1 MTQNRICV
9 RGVFFDNVTLDEAAQ
24 LLRAAAR
31 ENRSGVSVF
40 TPNSEIVQM
49 CIEDPSMMEK
59 INGGGLVVPD
69 GIGVIKAARIL
80 GTPLK
85 EKVAGVDLGRCVIAF
100 AAEDGY
106 PVALVGGKP
115 GIAEDAAD
123 ALRKEYPGLN
133 ICLTADGYF
142 KKEGEE
148 NEAVLCRIR
157 ESGARIVFVCL
168 GAPTQEK
175 WIAANRDKLPGV
187 NLLLGLGGSLDVYSG
202 HVKRAP
208 AIFVRLGL
216 EWLYRLLKEPKRIGR
231 MMKLPQFYFGTWKYK
246 LFDKQKGDAR

>member
-24 LLRAAAR
+24 LLRAATR

-40 TPNSEIVQM
+40 TPNSEIVQL
-49 CIEDPSMMEK
+49 CIEDASLRDT
-59 INGGGLVVPD
+59 INGGGLIVPD

-85 EKVAGVDLGRCVIAF
+85 GKVAGVDLGRRVMAF
-100 AAEDGY
+100 AAEDGV

-115 GIAEDAAD
+115 GVAEKAA
-123 ALRKEYPGLN
+123 AAMQTAYPGLR

-142 KKEGEE
+142 RKEGEE
-148 NEAVLCRIR
+148 NEAVLRRIR
-157 ESGARIVFVCL
+157 ESGARIVFVCF
-168 GAPTQEK
+168 GAPAQEK
-175 WIAANRDKLPGV
+175 WIAANRDKLPQV
-187 NLLLGLGGSLDVYSG
+187 NVLLGLGGSLDVYSG
-202 HVKRAP
+202 RVKRAP

-216 EWLYRLLKEPKRIGR
+216 EWLYRLFKEPKRIGR
-231 MMKLPQFYFGTWKYK
+231 MMNLPKFYFGTWKYK
-246 LFDKQKGDAR
+246 LFHK

>member
-1 MTQNRICV
+1 MIQNRICV

-40 TPNSEIVQM
+40 TPNSEIVQL
-49 CIEDPSMMEK
+49 CIEDASLRDT
-59 INGGGLVVPD
+59 INEGGLIVPD
-69 GIGVIKAARIL
+69 GIGVVKAARIL

-85 EKVAGVDLGRCVIAF
+85 ETVAGVELGRRVMAF
-100 AAEDGY
+100 AAEEGF

-115 GIAEDAAD
+115 GVAEDAA
-123 ALRKEYPGLN
+123 AVMQAEYPNLN
-133 ICLTADGYF
+133 VCLTADGYF

-148 NEAVLCRIR
+148 NEAVLSRIR
-157 ESGARIVFVCL
+157 ESGARIVFICF
-168 GAPTQEK
+168 GAPAQEK

-202 HVKRAP
+202 RVKRAP

-231 MMKLPQFYFGTWKYK
+231 MMNLPKFYFGTWKYK
-246 LFDKQKGDAR
+246 LFHK

>member
-9 RGVFFDNVTLDEAAQ
+9 RGVFFDNVTLNEAAQ

-40 TPNSEIVQM
+40 TPNSEIVQL
-49 CIEDPSMMEK
+49 CIEDASLRDR
-59 INGGGLVVPD
+59 INDGGLIVPD

-85 EKVAGVDLGRCVIAF
+85 GKVAGVDLGRRVMAF
-100 AAEDGY
+100 AAEEGF

-115 GIAEDAAD
+115 GVAEDAA
-123 ALRKEYPGLN
+123 AAMQAEYPNLN
-133 ICLTADGYF
+133 VCLTADGYF

-148 NEAVLCRIR
+148 NEAVLSRIR
-157 ESGARIVFVCL
+157 ESGARIVFICF
-168 GAPTQEK
+168 GAPAQEK

-202 HVKRAP
+202 RVKRAP
-208 AIFVRLGL
+208 AVFVRLGL

-231 MMKLPQFYFGTWKYK
+231 MMNLPKFYFGTWKYK
-246 LFDKQKGDAR
+246 LFHK

>member
-1 MTQNRICV
+1 MNQNRIQV
-9 RGVFFDNVTLDEAAQ
+9 RGVFFDNVTLDEAAH

-40 TPNSEIVQM
+40 TPNSEIVQI
-49 CIEDPSMMEK
+49 CLEDPSMREI
-59 INGGGLVVPD
+59 INGGGMVVPD
-69 GIGVIKAARIL
+69 GIGVVKAARIL

-85 EKVAGVDLGRCVIAF
+85 EKVAGVDLGRRVIAF
-100 AAEDGY
+100 AAEEGY

-115 GIAEDAAD
+115 GVAEDAAS
-123 ALRKEYPGLN
+123 ALRAAHPGLN
-133 ICLTADGYF
+133 ICLTEDGYF

-157 ESGARIVFVCL
+157 ESGARIVFVCF
-168 GAPTQEK
+168 GAPAQEK
-175 WIAANRDKLPGV
+175 WIAQNRDKLPGV

-231 MMKLPQFYFGTWKYK
+231 MMSLPKFYFGTWKYK

>member
-1 MTQNRICV
+1 MTHNRICV

-40 TPNSEIVQM
+40 TPNSEIVQL
-49 CIEDPSMMEK
+49 CIEDASLRDT
-59 INGGGLVVPD
+59 INEGGLIVPD
-69 GIGVIKAARIL
+69 GVGVIKAARIL

-85 EKVAGVDLGRCVIAF
+85 EKVAGVDLGRRVMAF

-115 GIAEDAAD
+115 GVAEDAA
-123 ALRKEYPGLN
+123 AAMQAVYPGLH

-148 NEAVLCRIR
+148 NEAVLSRIR
-157 ESGARIVFVCL
+157 ESGARIVLVCF
-168 GAPTQEK
+168 GAPAQEK
-175 WIAANRDKLPGV
+175 WIAANWDKLPGV
-187 NLLLGLGGSLDVYSG
+187 NVLLGLGGSLDVYSG
-202 HVKRAP
+202 RVKRAP

-231 MMKLPQFYFGTWKYK
+231 MMNLPKFYFGTWKYK
-246 LFDKQKGDAR
+246 LFHK

>member
-1 MTQNRICV
+1 M

-40 TPNSEIVQM
+40 TPNSEIVQL
-49 CIEDPSMMEK
+49 CIEDASLRDT
-59 INGGGLVVPD
+59 INEGGLIVPD

-85 EKVAGVDLGRCVIAF
+85 GKVAGVDLGRRVMAF
-100 AAEDGY
+100 AAEDGV

-115 GIAEDAAD
+115 GVAEEAA
-123 ALRKEYPGLN
+123 ACMQTAYPGLR

-142 KKEGEE
+142 RKEGEE
-148 NEAVLCRIR
+148 NEAVLRRIR
-157 ESGARIVFVCL
+157 ESGARIVFVCF
-168 GAPTQEK
+168 GAPAQEK
-175 WIAANRDKLPGV
+175 WIAANRDKLPEV
-187 NLLLGLGGSLDVYSG
+187 NVLLGLGGSLDVYSG
-202 HVKRAP
+202 RVKRAP

-216 EWLYRLLKEPKRIGR
+216 EWLYRLFKEPKRIGR
-231 MMKLPQFYFGTWKYK
+231 MMNLPKFYFGTWKYK
-246 LFDKQKGDAR
+246 LFHK

>member
-1 MTQNRICV
+1 MTQKRICV

-40 TPNSEIVQM
+40 TPNSEIVQL
-49 CIEDPSMMEK
+49 CIEDASLRDR
-59 INGGGLVVPD
+59 INDGGLIVPD

-85 EKVAGVDLGRCVIAF
+85 GKVAGVDLGRRVMAF
-100 AAEDGY
+100 AAEEGF

-115 GIAEDAAD
+115 GVAEDAA
-123 ALRKEYPGLN
+123 AAMQAEYPDLN
-133 ICLTADGYF
+133 VCLTADGYF

-148 NEAVLCRIR
+148 NEAVLSRIR
-157 ESGARIVFVCL
+157 ESGARIVFICF
-168 GAPTQEK
+168 GAPAQEK

-202 HVKRAP
+202 RVKRAP
-208 AIFVRLGL
+208 AVFVRLGL

-231 MMKLPQFYFGTWKYK
+231 MMNLPKFYFGTWKYK
-246 LFDKQKGDAR
+246 LFHK

>member
-1 MTQNRICV
+1 MNQNRIQV
-9 RGVFFDNVTLDEAAQ
+9 RGVFFDNVTLDEAAH

-49 CIEDPSMMEK
+49 CLEDPSMMEI
-59 INGGGLVVPD
+59 INGGGMVVPD
-69 GIGVIKAARIL
+69 GIGVVKAARIL

-85 EKVAGVDLGRCVIAF
+85 EKVAGVDLGRRVIAF
-100 AAEDGY
+100 AAEEGY

-115 GIAEDAAD
+115 GVAEDAAS
-123 ALRKEYPGLN
+123 ALRETYPGLN

-157 ESGARIVFVCL
+157 ESGARIVFVCF
-168 GAPTQEK
+168 GAPAQEK
-175 WIAANRDKLPGV
+175 WIAHNRDKLPGV

-231 MMKLPQFYFGTWKYK
+231 MMSLPKFYFGTWKYK
-246 LFDKQKGDAR
+246 LFGKQKGDAR

>member
-1 MTQNRICV
+1 M

-40 TPNSEIVQM
+40 TPNSEIVQL
-49 CIEDPSMMEK
+49 CIEDASLRDT
-59 INGGGLVVPD
+59 INEGGLIVPD
-69 GIGVIKAARIL
+69 GVGVIKAARIL

-85 EKVAGVDLGRCVIAF
+85 EKVAGVDLGRRVIAF

-115 GIAEDAAD
+115 GVAEDAA
-123 ALRKEYPGLN
+123 AAMQAAYPGLH

-148 NEAVLCRIR
+148 NEAVLSRIR
-157 ESGARIVFVCL
+157 ESGARIVLVCF
-168 GAPTQEK
+168 GAPAQEK

-187 NLLLGLGGSLDVYSG
+187 NVLLGLGGSLDVYSG
-202 HVKRAP
+202 RVKRAP

-231 MMKLPQFYFGTWKYK
+231 MMNLPKFYFGTWKYK
-246 LFDKQKGDAR
+246 LFHK

>member
-1 MTQNRICV
+1 MIQNRICV

-40 TPNSEIVQM
+40 TPNSEIVQL
-49 CIEDPSMMEK
+49 CIEDASLRDR
-59 INGGGLVVPD
+59 INDGGLIVPD

-85 EKVAGVDLGRCVIAF
+85 GKVAGVDLGRRVMVF
-100 AAEDGY
+100 AAEEGF

-115 GIAEDAAD
+115 GVAEDAA
-123 ALRKEYPGLN
+123 AAMQAEYPNLN
-133 ICLTADGYF
+133 VCLTADGYF

-148 NEAVLCRIR
+148 NEAVLSRIR
-157 ESGARIVFVCL
+157 ESGARLVFICF
-168 GAPTQEK
+168 GAPAQEK

-202 HVKRAP
+202 RVKRAP
-208 AIFVRLGL
+208 AVFVRLGL

-231 MMKLPQFYFGTWKYK
+231 MMNLPKFYFGTWKYK
-246 LFDKQKGDAR
+246 LFHK

>member
-40 TPNSEIVQM
+40 TPNSEIVQL
-49 CIEDPSMMEK
+49 CIEDASLRDT
-59 INGGGLVVPD
+59 INAGGLIVPD

-85 EKVAGVDLGRCVIAF
+85 GKVAGVDLGRRVMAF
-100 AAEDGY
+100 AAEEGF

-115 GIAEDAAD
+115 GVAEEAA
-123 ALRKEYPGLN
+123 AAMQAAYPGLSV
-133 ICLTADGYF
+133 CLTVDGYF

-148 NEAVLCRIR
+148 NEAVLSRIR
-157 ESGARIVFVCL
+157 ESGARIVFVCF
-168 GAPTQEK
+168 GAPAQEK
-175 WIAANRDKLPGV
+175 WIAANRDKLPVV

-202 HVKRAP
+202 RVKRAP

-231 MMKLPQFYFGTWKYK
+231 MMNLPKFYFGTWQYK
-246 LFDKQKGDAR
+246 LFHK

>member
-1 MTQNRICV
+1 MIQNRICV

-40 TPNSEIVQM
+40 TPNSEIVQL
-49 CIEDPSMMEK
+49 CIEDASLRDR
-59 INGGGLVVPD
+59 INDGGLIVPD

-85 EKVAGVDLGRCVIAF
+85 GKVAGVDLGRRVMAF
-100 AAEDGY
+100 AAEEGF

-115 GIAEDAAD
+115 GVAEDAA
-123 ALRKEYPGLN
+123 AAMQAEYPDVN
-133 ICLTADGYF
+133 VCLTADGYF

-148 NEAVLCRIR
+148 NEAVLSRIR
-157 ESGARIVFVCL
+157 ESGARIVFVCF
-168 GAPTQEK
+168 GAPAQEK

-202 HVKRAP
+202 RVKRAP
-208 AIFVRLGL
+208 AVFVRLGL

-231 MMKLPQFYFGTWKYK
+231 MMNLPKFYFGTWRYK
-246 LFDKQKGDAR
+246 LFHK

>member
-1 MTQNRICV
+1 M

-40 TPNSEIVQM
+40 TPNSEIVQL
-49 CIEDPSMMEK
+49 CIEDASLRDT
-59 INGGGLVVPD
+59 INEGGLIVPD

-85 EKVAGVDLGRCVIAF
+85 GKVAGVDLGRRVMAF

-115 GIAEDAAD
+115 GVAEEAAS
-123 ALRKEYPGLN
+123 ALQAAYPGLN

-148 NEAVLCRIR
+148 NEAVLSRIR
-157 ESGARIVFVCL
+157 ESGARIVFVCF
-168 GAPTQEK
+168 GAPAQEK
-175 WIAANRDKLPGV
+175 WIAANRDKLPEV
-187 NLLLGLGGSLDVYSG
+187 TVLLGLGGSLDVYSG
-202 HVKRAP
+202 RVKRAP

-231 MMKLPQFYFGTWKYK
+231 MMNLPKFYFGTWKYK
-246 LFDKQKGDAR
+246 LFHK

>member
-40 TPNSEIVQM
+40 TPNSEIVQL
-49 CIEDPSMMEK
+49 CIEDASLRDT
-59 INGGGLVVPD
+59 INEGGLIVPD

-85 EKVAGVDLGRCVIAF
+85 GKVAGVELGRLVMAF
-100 AAEDGY
+100 AAEDGI

-115 GIAEDAAD
+115 GVAEEAA
-123 ALRKEYPGLN
+123 AAMQAAYHGLN

-148 NEAVLCRIR
+148 NEAVLSRIR
-157 ESGARIVFVCL
+157 ESDARIVLVCF
-168 GAPTQEK
+168 GAPAQEK

-187 NLLLGLGGSLDVYSG
+187 NILLGLGGSLDVYSG
-202 HVKRAP
+202 RVKRAP

-231 MMKLPQFYFGTWKYK
+231 MMNLPKFYFGTWKYK
-246 LFDKQKGDAR
+246 LFHK

>member
-9 RGVFFDNVTLDEAAQ
+9 RGVFFDNVTLNEAAQ

-40 TPNSEIVQM
+40 TPNSEIVQL
-49 CIEDPSMMEK
+49 CIEDVSLREQ
-59 INGGGLVVPD
+59 INEGGLIVPD

-85 EKVAGVDLGRCVIAF
+85 EKVAGVDLGRRVIAF

-115 GIAEDAAD
+115 GVAEEAAS
-123 ALRKEYPGLN
+123 ALQAAYPGLN

-142 KKEGEE
+142 QKEGEE
-148 NEAVLCRIR
+148 NEAILCRIR
-157 ESGARIVFVCL
+157 ESGARIVFVCF
-168 GAPTQEK
+168 GAPAQEK
-175 WIAANRDKLPGV
+175 WIAENRDKLPDV

-202 HVKRAP
+202 RVKRAP

-216 EWLYRLLKEPKRIGR
+216 EWFYRLLKEPKRIGR
-231 MMKLPQFYFGTWKYK
+231 MMNLPKFYFGTWKYK
-246 LFDKQKGDAR
+246 LSGK

>member
-40 TPNSEIVQM
+40 TPNSEIVQL
-49 CIEDPSMMEK
+49 CIEDASLRDT
-59 INGGGLVVPD
+59 INEGGLIVPD

-85 EKVAGVDLGRCVIAF
+85 GKVAGVDLGRRVMAF
-100 AAEDGY
+100 AAEDGH

-115 GIAEDAAD
+115 GVAEEAAS
-123 ALRKEYPGLN
+123 ALQAAYPGLN

-148 NEAVLCRIR
+148 NEAVLSRIR
-157 ESGARIVFVCL
+157 ESGARIVFVCF
-168 GAPTQEK
+168 GAPAQEK
-175 WIAANRDKLPGV
+175 WIAANRDKLPEV
-187 NLLLGLGGSLDVYSG
+187 NVLLGLGGSLDVYSG
-202 HVKRAP
+202 RVKRAP

-231 MMKLPQFYFGTWKYK
+231 MMNLPKFYFGTWKYK
-246 LFDKQKGDAR
+246 LFHK

>member
-1 MTQNRICV
+1 MIQNRICV

-40 TPNSEIVQM
+40 TPNSEIVQL
-49 CIEDPSMMEK
+49 CIEDASLRDR
-59 INGGGLVVPD
+59 INDGGLIVPD

-85 EKVAGVDLGRCVIAF
+85 GKVAGVDLGRRVMAF
-100 AAEDGY
+100 AAEEGF

-115 GIAEDAAD
+115 GVAEDAA
-123 ALRKEYPGLN
+123 AAMQAEYPNLN
-133 ICLTADGYF
+133 VCLTADGYF

-148 NEAVLCRIR
+148 NEAVLSRIR
-157 ESGARIVFVCL
+157 ESGARIVFICF
-168 GAPTQEK
+168 GAPAQEK

-202 HVKRAP
+202 RVKRAP
-208 AIFVRLGL
+208 AVFVRLGL

-231 MMKLPQFYFGTWKYK
+231 MMNLPKFYFGTWQYK
-246 LFDKQKGDAR
+246 LFHK

>member
-40 TPNSEIVQM
+40 TPNSEIVQL
-49 CIEDPSMMEK
+49 CIEDASLRDT
-59 INGGGLVVPD
+59 INEGGLIVPD

-85 EKVAGVDLGRCVIAF
+85 GKVAGVDLGRRVMAF
-100 AAEDGY
+100 AAEDGV

-115 GIAEDAAD
+115 GVAEEAA
-123 ALRKEYPGLN
+123 ACMQAAYPGLR

-142 KKEGEE
+142 RKEGEE
-148 NEAVLCRIR
+148 NEAVLRRIR
-157 ESGARIVFVCL
+157 ESGARIVFVCF
-168 GAPTQEK
+168 GAPAQEK
-175 WIAANRDKLPGV
+175 WIAANRDKLPEV
-187 NLLLGLGGSLDVYSG
+187 NVLLGLGGSLDVYSG
-202 HVKRAP
+202 RVKRAP

-231 MMKLPQFYFGTWKYK
+231 MMNLPKFYFGTWKYK
-246 LFDKQKGDAR
+246 LFHK

>member
-9 RGVFFDNVTLDEAAQ
+9 RGVFFDNVTLNEAAQ

-40 TPNSEIVQM
+40 TPNSEIVQL
-49 CIEDPSMMEK
+49 CIEDASLRDR
-59 INGGGLVVPD
+59 INDGGLIVPD

-85 EKVAGVDLGRCVIAF
+85 GKVAGVDLGRRVMAF
-100 AAEDGY
+100 AAEEGF

-115 GIAEDAAD
+115 GVAEEAA
-123 ALRKEYPGLN
+123 AAMQAAYPGLSV
-133 ICLTADGYF
+133 CLTADGYF

-148 NEAVLCRIR
+148 NEAVLSRIR
-157 ESGARIVFVCL
+157 ESGARIVFVCF
-168 GAPTQEK
+168 GAPAQEK

-202 HVKRAP
+202 RVKRAP

-231 MMKLPQFYFGTWKYK
+231 MMNLPKFYFGTWKYK
-246 LFDKQKGDAR
+246 LFHK

>member
-40 TPNSEIVQM
+40 TPNSEIVQL
-49 CIEDPSMMEK
+49 CIEDVSLRDT
-59 INGGGLVVPD
+59 INEGGLIVPD

-85 EKVAGVDLGRCVIAF
+85 GKVAGVELGRLVMAF
-100 AAEDGY
+100 AAEDGI

-115 GIAEDAAD
+115 GVAEEAA
-123 ALRKEYPGLN
+123 ARMQAAYPGLN

-148 NEAVLCRIR
+148 NEAVLSRIR
-157 ESGARIVFVCL
+157 ESGARILFVCF
-168 GAPTQEK
+168 GAPAQEE
-175 WIAANRDKLPGV
+175 WIAANRDKLPDL
-187 NLLLGLGGSLDVYSG
+187 NILLGLGGSLDVYSG
-202 HVKRAP
+202 RVKRAP

-231 MMKLPQFYFGTWKYK
+231 MMNLPKFYFGTWKYK
-246 LFDKQKGDAR
+246 LFHK

>member
-9 RGVFFDNVTLDEAAQ
+9 RGVFFDNVTLNEAAQ

-40 TPNSEIVQM
+40 TPNSEIVQL
-49 CIEDPSMMEK
+49 CIEDASLRDR
-59 INGGGLVVPD
+59 INDGGLIVPD

-85 EKVAGVDLGRCVIAF
+85 GKVAGVDLGRRVMAF
-100 AAEDGY
+100 AAEEGF

-115 GIAEDAAD
+115 GVAEDAA
-123 ALRKEYPGLN
+123 AAMQAEYPNLN
-133 ICLTADGYF
+133 VCLTADGYF

-148 NEAVLCRIR
+148 NEAVLSRIR
-157 ESGARIVFVCL
+157 ESGARIVFICF
-168 GAPTQEK
+168 GAPAQEK

-202 HVKRAP
+202 RVKRAP

-231 MMKLPQFYFGTWKYK
+231 MMNLPKFYFGTWKYK
-246 LFDKQKGDAR
+246 LFHK

>member
-9 RGVFFDNVTLDEAAQ
+9 RGVFFDNVTLNEAAQ

-40 TPNSEIVQM
+40 TPNSEIVQL
-49 CIEDPSMMEK
+49 CIEDASLRDR
-59 INGGGLVVPD
+59 INDGGLIVPD

-85 EKVAGVDLGRCVIAF
+85 GKVAGVDLGRRVMVF
-100 AAEDGY
+100 AAEEGF

-115 GIAEDAAD
+115 GVAEDAA
-123 ALRKEYPGLN
+123 AAMQAEYPNLN
-133 ICLTADGYF
+133 VCLTADGYF

-148 NEAVLCRIR
+148 NEAVLSRIR
-157 ESGARIVFVCL
+157 ESGARIVFICF
-168 GAPTQEK
+168 GAPAQEK

-202 HVKRAP
+202 RVKRAP
-208 AIFVRLGL
+208 AVFVRLGL

-231 MMKLPQFYFGTWKYK
+231 MMNLPKFYFGTWKYK
-246 LFDKQKGDAR
+246 LFHK

>member
-1 MTQNRICV
+1 MIQNRICV

-40 TPNSEIVQM
+40 TPNSEIVQL
-49 CIEDPSMMEK
+49 CIEDASLRDR
-59 INGGGLVVPD
+59 INDGGLIVPD

-85 EKVAGVDLGRCVIAF
+85 GKVAGVDLGRRVMAF
-100 AAEDGY
+100 AAEEGF

-115 GIAEDAAD
+115 GVAEDAA
-123 ALRKEYPGLN
+123 AAMQAEYPNLN
-133 ICLTADGYF
+133 VCLTADGYF

-148 NEAVLCRIR
+148 NEAVLSRIR
-157 ESGARIVFVCL
+157 ESGARIVFICF
-168 GAPTQEK
+168 GAPAQEK

-202 HVKRAP
+202 RVKRAP
-208 AIFVRLGL
+208 AVFVRLGL

-231 MMKLPQFYFGTWKYK
+231 MMNLPKFYFGTWKYK
-246 LFDKQKGDAR
+246 LFHK

>member
-40 TPNSEIVQM
+40 TPNSEIVQL
-49 CIEDPSMMEK
+49 CIEDASLRDR
-59 INGGGLVVPD
+59 INAGGMIVPD

-85 EKVAGVDLGRCVIAF
+85 EKVAGVDLGRRVLAF

-115 GIAEDAAD
+115 GVAEAAAE
-123 ALRKEYPGLN
+123 ALTQEYPGLQ

-142 KKEGEE
+142 QKEGEE
-148 NEAVLCRIR
+148 NEAILSRIR
-157 ESGARIVFVCL
+157 ESGARILFVCF
-168 GAPTQEK
+168 GAPAQEK
-175 WIAANRDKLPGV
+175 WISDNGDKLPEV
-187 NLLLGLGGSLDVYSG
+187 NLLFGLGGSLDVYSG
-202 HVKRAP
+202 RVKRAP

-231 MMKLPQFYFGTWKYK
+231 MMNLPKFYFGTWKYK
-246 LFDKQKGDAR
+246 LFHK

>member
-1 MTQNRICV
+1 MNQNRIQV
-9 RGVFFDNVTLDEAAQ
+9 RGVFFDNVTLDEAAH

-49 CIEDPSMMEK
+49 CLEDPSMMEI
-59 INGGGLVVPD
+59 INGGGMVVPD
-69 GIGVIKAARIL
+69 GIGVVKAARIL

-85 EKVAGVDLGRCVIAF
+85 EKVAGVDLGRRVIAF
-100 AAEDGY
+100 AAEEGY

-115 GIAEDAAD
+115 GVAEDAAS
-123 ALRKEYPGLN
+123 ALRETYPGLN

-157 ESGARIVFVCL
+157 ESGARIVFVCF
-168 GAPTQEK
+168 GAPAQEK
-175 WIAANRDKLPGV
+175 WIAQNRDKLPGV

-216 EWLYRLLKEPKRIGR
+216 EWLYRLVKEPQRWRR
-231 MMKLPQFYFGTWKYK
+231 MIKLPLYLLDAVAWK
-246 LFDKQKGDAR
+246 FKGGK

>member
-1 MTQNRICV
+1 MNQNRIQV
-9 RGVFFDNVTLDEAAQ
+9 RGVFFDNVTLDEAAH

-40 TPNSEIVQM
+40 TPNSEIVQI
-49 CIEDPSMMEK
+49 CLEDPSMREI
-59 INGGGLVVPD
+59 INGGGMVVPD
-69 GIGVIKAARIL
+69 GIGVVKAARIL

-85 EKVAGVDLGRCVIAF
+85 EKVAGVDLGRRVIAF
-100 AAEDGY
+100 AAEEGY

-115 GIAEDAAD
+115 GVAEDAAS
-123 ALRKEYPGLN
+123 ALRAAHPGLN

-157 ESGARIVFVCL
+157 ESGARIVFVCF
-168 GAPTQEK
+168 GAPAQEK
-175 WIAANRDKLPGV
+175 WIAQNRDKLTGV

-231 MMKLPQFYFGTWKYK
+231 MMSLPKFYFGTWKYK

>member
-1 MTQNRICV
+1 MNQNRIQV
-9 RGVFFDNVTLDEAAQ
+9 RGVFFDNVTLDEAAH

-49 CIEDPSMMEK
+49 CLEDPSMMEI
-59 INGGGLVVPD
+59 INGGGMVVPD
-69 GIGVIKAARIL
+69 GIGVVKAARIL

-85 EKVAGVDLGRCVIAF
+85 EKVAGVDLGRRVIAF
-100 AAEDGY
+100 AAEEGY

-115 GIAEDAAD
+115 GVAEDAAS
-123 ALRKEYPGLN
+123 ALREVYPELN
-133 ICLTADGYF
+133 VCLTADGYF

-157 ESGARIVFVCL
+157 ESGARIVFVCF
-168 GAPTQEK
+168 GAPAQEK
-175 WIAANRDKLPGV
+175 WIAQNRDKLPRV

-231 MMKLPQFYFGTWKYK
+231 MMSLPKFYFGTWKYK
-246 LFDKQKGDAR
+246 LFGKQKGDAR

>member
-1 MTQNRICV
+1 MIQNRICV

-40 TPNSEIVQM
+40 TPNSEIVQL
-49 CIEDPSMMEK
+49 CIEDASLRDR
-59 INGGGLVVPD
+59 INDGGLIVPD

-85 EKVAGVDLGRCVIAF
+85 GKVAGVDLGRRVMAF
-100 AAEDGY
+100 AAEEGF

-115 GIAEDAAD
+115 GVAEDAA
-123 ALRKEYPGLN
+123 AAMQAEYPDLN
-133 ICLTADGYF
+133 VCLTADGYF

-148 NEAVLCRIR
+148 NEAVLSRIR
-157 ESGARIVFVCL
+157 ESGARIVFICF
-168 GAPTQEK
+168 GAPAQEK

-202 HVKRAP
+202 RVKRAP
-208 AIFVRLGL
+208 AVFVRLGL

-231 MMKLPQFYFGTWKYK
+231 MMNLPKFYFGTWKYK
-246 LFDKQKGDAR
+246 LFHK

>member
-1 MTQNRICV
+1 MTHNRICV

-40 TPNSEIVQM
+40 TPNSEIVQL
-49 CIEDPSMMEK
+49 CIEDASLRDT
-59 INGGGLVVPD
+59 INEGGLIVPD
-69 GIGVIKAARIL
+69 GVGVIKAARIL

-85 EKVAGVDLGRCVIAF
+85 EKVAGVDLGRRVMAF

-115 GIAEDAAD
+115 GVAEDAA
-123 ALRKEYPGLN
+123 AAMQAVYPGLH

-148 NEAVLCRIR
+148 NEAVLSRIR
-157 ESGARIVFVCL
+157 ESGARIVLVCF
-168 GAPTQEK
+168 GAPAQEK

-187 NLLLGLGGSLDVYSG
+187 NVLLGLGGSLDVYSG
-202 HVKRAP
+202 RVKRAP

-231 MMKLPQFYFGTWKYK
+231 MMNLPKFYFGTWKYK
-246 LFDKQKGDAR
+246 LFHK

>member
-1 MTQNRICV
+1 MIQNRICV
-9 RGVFFDNVTLDEAAQ
+9 RGVFFDNVTLDEAAH

-40 TPNSEIVQM
+40 TPNSEIVQL
-49 CIEDPSMMEK
+49 CIEDASLRDR
-59 INGGGLVVPD
+59 INDGGLIVPD

-85 EKVAGVDLGRCVIAF
+85 GKVAGVDLGRRVMAF
-100 AAEDGY
+100 AAEEGF

-115 GIAEDAAD
+115 GVAEDAA
-123 ALRKEYPGLN
+123 AAMQAEYPNLN
-133 ICLTADGYF
+133 VCLTEDGYF

-148 NEAVLCRIR
+148 NEAVLSRIR
-157 ESGARIVFVCL
+157 ESGARIVFICF
-168 GAPTQEK
+168 GAPAQEK

-202 HVKRAP
+202 RVKRAP
-208 AIFVRLGL
+208 AVFVRLGL

-231 MMKLPQFYFGTWKYK
+231 MMNLPKFYFGTWKYK
-246 LFDKQKGDAR
+246 LFHK

>member
-1 MTQNRICV
+1 MNQNRINV

-40 TPNSEIVQM
+40 TPNSEIVQL
-49 CIEDPSMMEK
+49 CIEDASLRDR
-59 INGGGLVVPD
+59 INDGGLIVPD

-85 EKVAGVDLGRCVIAF
+85 GKVAGVDLGRRVMAF
-100 AAEDGY
+100 AAEEGF

-115 GIAEDAAD
+115 GVAEDAA
-123 ALRKEYPGLN
+123 AAMQAEYPNLN
-133 ICLTADGYF
+133 VCLTADGYF

-148 NEAVLCRIR
+148 NEAVLSRIR
-157 ESGARIVFVCL
+157 ESGARIVFICF
-168 GAPTQEK
+168 GAPAQEK

-202 HVKRAP
+202 RVKRAP
-208 AIFVRLGL
+208 AVFVRLGL

-231 MMKLPQFYFGTWKYK
+231 MMNLPKFYFGTWKYK
-246 LFDKQKGDAR
+246 LFHK

>member
-24 LLRAAAR
+24 LLRAATR

-49 CIEDPSMMEK
+49 CLEDPSMMEI
-59 INGGGLVVPD
+59 INGGGMVVPD
-69 GIGVIKAARIL
+69 GIGVVKAARIL

-85 EKVAGVDLGRCVIAF
+85 EKVAGVDLGRRVIAF
-100 AAEDGY
+100 AAEEGY

-115 GIAEDAAD
+115 GVAEDAASV
-123 ALRKEYPGLN
+123 LRETYPGLN

-157 ESGARIVFVCL
+157 ESGARIVFVCF
-168 GAPTQEK
+168 GAPAQEK
-175 WIAANRDKLPGV
+175 WIAHNRDKLPGV

-231 MMKLPQFYFGTWKYK
+231 MMNLPKFYFGTWKYK
-246 LFDKQKGDAR
+246 LFHK

>member
-1 MTQNRICV
+1 MIQNRICV

-40 TPNSEIVQM
+40 TPNSEIVQL
-49 CIEDPSMMEK
+49 CIEDASLRDR
-59 INGGGLVVPD
+59 INDGGLIVPD

-85 EKVAGVDLGRCVIAF
+85 GKVAGVDLGRRVMAF
-100 AAEDGY
+100 AAEEGF

-115 GIAEDAAD
+115 GVAEDAA
-123 ALRKEYPGLN
+123 AAMQAEYPDLN
-133 ICLTADGYF
+133 VCLTADGYF

-148 NEAVLCRIR
+148 NEAVLSRIR
-157 ESGARIVFVCL
+157 ESGARIVFICF
-168 GAPTQEK
+168 GAPAQEK

-202 HVKRAP
+202 RVKRAP
-208 AIFVRLGL
+208 DVFVRLGL

-231 MMKLPQFYFGTWKYK
+231 MMNLPKFYFGTWKYK
-246 LFDKQKGDAR
+246 LFHK

>member
-1 MTQNRICV
+1 MIQNRICV

-40 TPNSEIVQM
+40 TPNSEIVQL
-49 CIEDPSMMEK
+49 CIEDASLRDT
-59 INGGGLVVPD
+59 INEGGLIVPD
-69 GIGVIKAARIL
+69 GIGVVKAARIL

-85 EKVAGVDLGRCVIAF
+85 EKVAGVELGRLVMAF
-100 AAEDGY
+100 AAEEGY

-115 GIAEDAAD
+115 GVAEEAA
-123 ALRKEYPGLN
+123 AAMQAAYPGLSV
-133 ICLTADGYF
+133 CLTADGYF
-142 KKEGEE
+142 KKEGGE
-148 NEAVLCRIR
+148 NEAVLSRIR
-157 ESGARIVFVCL
+157 ESGARIVFVCF
-168 GAPTQEK
+168 GAPAQEK

-202 HVKRAP
+202 RVKRAP

-231 MMKLPQFYFGTWKYK
+231 MMNLPKFYFGTWQYK
-246 LFDKQKGDAR
+246 LFHK